1 MASLGEDPDSK
12 FKVWFL
18 RNAYGFCNIVQFKNP
33 EKKNPKSNHSSQGL
47 SILRFLLEGPV
58 SLLTQNTVFGL
69 TSVWIHPLGPDDF

>member
-1 MASLGEDPDSK
+1 MAFATLYNLK
-12 FKVWFL
+12 ILK
-18 RNAYGFCNIVQFKNP
+18 
-33 EKKNPKSNHSSQGL
+33 KKNPKSNHSSQGL